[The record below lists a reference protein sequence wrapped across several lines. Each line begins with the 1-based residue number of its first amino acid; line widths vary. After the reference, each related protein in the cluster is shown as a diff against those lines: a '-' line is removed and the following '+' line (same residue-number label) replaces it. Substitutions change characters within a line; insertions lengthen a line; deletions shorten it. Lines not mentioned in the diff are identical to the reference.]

1 MFSSG
6 WLADRIAFAPGM
18 AALLGGFGDRKAGI
32 LDAFRARLE
41 ARFHSGPVELE
52 ARAFIG
58 IGVVPERS

>member
-1 MFSSG
+1 
-6 WLADRIAFAPGM
+6 M